1 MIMKEFEVFIYDEES
16 GCCQP
21 IRCKARTSAEAG
33 SFGNNY
39 IAAWNLVGGVVTNIR
54 EVVS

>member
-1 MIMKEFEVFIYDEES
+1 MTMKEFEVFIYDEES

-33 SFGNNY
+33 SIGNNY
-39 IAAWNLVGGVVTNIR
+39 IAAWNLVGGVVTDIR